1 MTKQNAFTRE
11 DLLRCSRG
19 ELFGPGNAL
28 RSAPYMLLVVIISV
42 ICDVG

>member
-19 ELFGPGNAL
+19 ELFGP
-28 RSAPYMLLVVIISV
+28 
-42 ICDVG
+42 

>member
-19 ELFGPGNAL
+19 ELLWPGNAQL
-28 RSAPYMLLVVIISV
+28 A
-42 ICDVG
+42 

>member
-19 ELFGPGNAL
+19 ELFGPGNA
-28 RSAPYMLLVVIISV
+28 
-42 ICDVG
+42 

>member
-19 ELFGPGNAL
+19 ELFG
-28 RSAPYMLLVVIISV
+28 
-42 ICDVG
+42 

>member
-19 ELFGPGNAL
+19 EL
-28 RSAPYMLLVVIISV
+28 
-42 ICDVG
+42 VG

>member
-19 ELFGPGNAL
+19 ELFGNCPP
-28 RSAPYMLLVVIISV
+28 RT
-42 ICDVG
+42 C